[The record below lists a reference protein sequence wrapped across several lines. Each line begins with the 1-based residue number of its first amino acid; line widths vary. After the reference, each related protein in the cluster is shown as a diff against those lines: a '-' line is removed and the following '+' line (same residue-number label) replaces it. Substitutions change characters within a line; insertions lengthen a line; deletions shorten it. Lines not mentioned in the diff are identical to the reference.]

1 MKNIKKKKEEKV
13 SDMHIVDKLH
23 VPPQVKFALIFL
35 FFAKG
40 LAKWVR

>member
-1 MKNIKKKKEEKV
+1 
-13 SDMHIVDKLH
+13 MHIVDKLH